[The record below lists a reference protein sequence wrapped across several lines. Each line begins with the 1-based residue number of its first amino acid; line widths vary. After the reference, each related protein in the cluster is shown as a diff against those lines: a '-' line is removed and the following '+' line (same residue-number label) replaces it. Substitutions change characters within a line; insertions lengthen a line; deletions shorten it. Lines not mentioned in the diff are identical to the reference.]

1 VLCCLLAD
9 PQLAEIATRT
19 PRSTTELYERVAAE
33 EVRDAR
39 ARALALLRERGVHV
53 VDVPAER
60 LTVAAIQRYLELKKR
75 WL

>member
-1 VLCCLLAD
+1 MLCCLLAD
-9 PQLAEIATRT
+9 PQLAEIAART